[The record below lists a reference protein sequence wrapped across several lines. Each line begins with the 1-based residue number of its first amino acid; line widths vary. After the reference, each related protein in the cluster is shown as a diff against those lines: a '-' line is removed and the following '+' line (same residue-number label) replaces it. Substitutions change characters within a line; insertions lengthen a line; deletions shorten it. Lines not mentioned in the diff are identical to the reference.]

1 MQNPPGAG
9 PKTQLKP
16 KAPAK
21 PGMRPGMRPGIPG
34 KLPAKSGGRAT
45 FNENPVRPPWYKRK
59 YLVYPRFQV
68 PLIAFNILI
77 TGVLFGLV
85 GYLVIRSHLYLEQLV
100 KQTRLPAQNLFIQ
113 LLTEQLRTLMI
124 YMVVSLGLAMG
135 ASGIFTLIL
144 THKMAGPLMRLKS
157 FFGEVAKNSEFPDAL
172 RFREGDYFQDL
183 PPAINGAFGALRKKW
198 FK

>member
-1 MQNPPGAG
+1 MENPTGAG

-16 KAPAK
+16 KAPA
-21 PGMRPGMRPGIPG
+21 RPGARPGAPG
-34 KLPAKSGGRAT
+34 KSAPKGAGGSKSGGGDSS
-45 FNENPVRPPWYKRK
+45 VRPPWYKRK
-59 YLVYPRFQV
+59 YLVYPKFQV
-68 PLIAFNILI
+68 PLILFNIVI

-113 LLTEQLRTLMI
+113 LLTEQLRTLLI
-124 YMVVSLGLAMG
+124 YMVVSLGIAIG
-135 ASGIFTLIL
+135 TTGVFTLIL

-157 FFGEVAKNSEFPDAL
+157 FFGDIAKNSEFPDAL
-172 RFREGDYFQDL
+172 RFRDGDYFQDL
-183 PPAINGAFGALRKKW
+183 PPTINGAFTSLKKKW

>member
-21 PGMRPGMRPGIPG
+21 PGMRPGVPG
-34 KLPAKSGGRAT
+34 KPGAKAGGAQKSSSP
-45 FNENPVRPPWYKRK
+45 ESSVRPPWYKRK
-59 YLVYPRFQV
+59 YLVYPKFQV
-68 PLIAFNILI
+68 PLIIFNVLI

-113 LLTEQLRTLMI
+113 LLTEQLRTLLV
-124 YMVVSLGLAMG
+124 YMVVSLGVAVG
-135 ASGIFTLIL
+135 TTGVFTLIL
-144 THKMAGPLMRLKS
+144 THKMAGPLMRLKG
-157 FFGEVAKNSEFPDAL
+157 FFGDVAKTSEFPEAL
-172 RFREGDYFQDL
+172 RFRDGDYFQDL
-183 PPAINGAFGALRKKW
+183 PPAINGAFGALKKKW
-198 FK
+198 FR